1 MFVGSAVPR
10 QQIFSIVRA
19 VTAWHRAFVRL
30 DACMSSHM
38 VISVPDHC
46 KFFGAERARI
56 WFHLSM
62 NTTGMNLKLMNQVI
76 NNKINLLSN
85 LLSR

>member
-1 MFVGSAVPR
+1 MFVGSAMPH

-19 VTAWHRAFVRL
+19 VAAWHRAFVRL
-30 DACMSSHM
+30 DPCMSSHM
-38 VISVPDHC
+38 VISIPDHR
-46 KFFGAERARI
+46 KFFGAERAGI